1 MKIKDIVEIINK
13 NIELTN
19 KIVEYKKNLST
30 LQYLD
35 INGNVKEDFK
45 KVMVTDTNSL
55 YEVLNSKEAQEK
67 FSLLKNEKTII
78 KVNKP
83 KLDKAIEEYKNWLET
98 EI

>member
-35 INGNVKEDFK
+35 INGNVKEELK

>member
-35 INGNVKEDFK
+35 INGNVKEEFK
-45 KVMVTDTNSL
+45 KIKIGDETYYDM
-55 YEVLNSKEAQEK
+55 
-67 FSLLKNEKTII
+67 LKSPDAGTLAILQNEKTII

-83 KLDKAIEEYKNWLET
+83 KLDEAIEEYKNWLGT